1 VESKVEAM
9 KAYIVHL
16 FTVCG
21 GGGRVS
27 LEIASVLR
35 EKGFRVTYVT
45 NSKDSMKKCADLLQL
60 PGDYEVVEVKSMFE
74 RALALTGRFIRYR
87 RLVLLTKAYEKLAS
101 MGVDGLTV
109 DTDTNTAFNVDISY
123 IHYPA
128 VLSTVES
135 NMLHWKLYNRLVAR
149 KARSMMGKPRLVLAN
164 SSWTAGLIK
173 ETYGL
178 NAEVLHPPV
187 DVDYYAYEGGRKE
200 RIIVTTSRITPEKN
214 LHLLP
219 RVASKLPNY
228 EWYLVGSTGY
238 SRIEKYLAKRIVN
251 RIEHEKRKHNAWN
264 FHVVTDLPRRELREL
279 LQRAVFYIHPPFPE
293 HFGISVV
300 EAMSAGAVP
309 IVYRDGGA
317 WVDVVSDISQE
328 LGYVELGEIPAII
341 RNLENNPRKLDELR
355 ETAVEKSM
363 EYRRE
368 VFQEKFTSILEELL
382 SQQ

>member
-1 VESKVEAM
+1 ME
-9 KAYIVHL
+9 AYIVHL

-21 GGGRVS
+21 GGERVS

-45 NSKDSMKKCADLLQL
+45 NSKDSMKKCAELLQL
-60 PGDYEVVEVKSMFE
+60 PGDYEVIEVKSMFE

-128 VLSTVES
+128 VLSTVKS
-135 NMLHWKLYNRLVAR
+135 KMLHWKLYNWLVAR

-187 DVDYYAYEGGRKE
+187 DVDYYAYEGSRKE

-264 FHVVTDLPRRELREL
+264 FHVVMDLPRRELKEL
-279 LQRAVFYIHPPFPE
+279 LQRATFYVHPLFPE

-309 IVYRDGGA
+309 IVCRDGGA
-317 WVDVVSDISQE
+317 WVDIVSDISRE
-328 LGYVELGEIPAII
+328 LGYMEPDEIPAII
-341 RNLENNPRKLDELR
+341 RSLENNPGKLAELR
-355 ETAVEKSM
+355 SRAVRKSM
-363 EYRRE
+363 LYRRE
-368 VFQEKFTSILEELL
+368 VFREKFAGILEKLL
-382 SQQ
+382 SQK

>member
-1 VESKVEAM
+1 ME
-9 KAYIVHL
+9 AYIVHL

-45 NSKDSMKKCADLLQL
+45 NSEDSMKKCAELLQL
-60 PGDYEVVEVKSMFE
+60 PGDYEVIEVKSMFE

-135 NMLHWKLYNRLVAR
+135 NMLHWKLYNWLVAR

-164 SSWTAGLIK
+164 SSWTAKLIK

-187 DVDYYAYEGGRKE
+187 DVDYYAYEGSRKE

-264 FHVVTDLPRRELREL
+264 FHVVMDLPRRELREL
-279 LQRAVFYIHPPFPE
+279 LQRATFYVHPLFPE
-293 HFGISVV
+293 HFGIAVV

-317 WVDVVSDISQE
+317 WVDIVSDISRE
-328 LGYVELGEIPAII
+328 LGYMEPDEIPAII
-341 RNLENNPRKLDELR
+341 RSLENNPGKLAELR
-355 ETAVEKSM
+355 SRAVRKSM
-363 EYRRE
+363 LYRRE
-368 VFQEKFTSILEELL
+368 VFREKFAGILEKLL
-382 SQQ
+382 SQK

>member
-1 VESKVEAM
+1 ME
-9 KAYIVHL
+9 AYIVHL

-21 GGGRVS
+21 GSGRVS

-45 NSKDSMKKCADLLQL
+45 NSEDSMKKCAELLQL
-60 PGDYEVVEVKSMFE
+60 PGDYEVIEVKSMFE

-128 VLSTVES
+128 VLSTVKS
-135 NMLHWKLYNRLVAR
+135 NMLHWKLYNWLVAR

-164 SSWTAGLIK
+164 SSWTAKLIK

-187 DVDYYAYEGGRKE
+187 DVDYYSYEGGGKE

-264 FHVVTDLPRRELREL
+264 FHVVMDLPRRELREL
-279 LQRAVFYIHPPFPE
+279 LQRATFYVHPLFPE
-293 HFGISVV
+293 HFGIAVV
-300 EAMSAGAVP
+300 EAMSAGAIPV
-309 IVYRDGGA
+309 VYRDGGA
-317 WVDVVSDISQE
+317 WLDVVSDVSME
-328 LGYVELGEIPAII
+328 LGYMELDEIPVVVKRIES
-341 RNLENNPRKLDELR
+341 NTDKLKRLR
-355 ETAVEKSM
+355 EEVMRKSKQFK
-363 EYRRE
+363 RE
-368 VFQEKFTSILEELL
+368 VFRERFAVILENLVKGD
-382 SQQ
+382 

>member
-1 VESKVEAM
+1 ME
-9 KAYIVHL
+9 AYIVHL

-21 GGGRVS
+21 GGERVS
-27 LEIASVLR
+27 LEIANVLR

-60 PGDYEVVEVKSMFE
+60 PGDYEVIEVKSMFE

-101 MGVDGLTV
+101 MGVNGLTV

-135 NMLHWKLYNRLVAR
+135 NMLHWKLYNWLVAR

-164 SSWTAGLIK
+164 SSWTAKLIK

-187 DVDYYAYEGGRKE
+187 DVDYYAYEGEGKE

-228 EWYLVGSTGY
+228 EWYLVGSAGY

-279 LQRAVFYIHPPFPE
+279 LQRATFYVHPLFPE
-293 HFGISVV
+293 HFGIAVV

-317 WVDVVSDISQE
+317 WVDIVSDVSSE
-328 LGYVELGEIPAII
+328 LGYMELDEVPAII
-341 RNLENNPRKLDELR
+341 RKLESNPDKMTVLR
-355 ETAVEKSM
+355 EKAIKKSL
-363 EYRRE
+363 EFRRE
-368 VFQEKFTSILEELL
+368 VFQEKFLRVLEELERVHRVNTDA
-382 SQQ
+382 

>member
-1 VESKVEAM
+1 
-9 KAYIVHL
+9 
-16 FTVCG
+16 
-21 GGGRVS
+21 
-27 LEIASVLR
+27 
-35 EKGFRVTYVT
+35 
-45 NSKDSMKKCADLLQL
+45 CAELLQL
-60 PGDYEVVEVKSMFE
+60 PGDYEVIEVKSMFE

-101 MGVDGLTV
+101 MGVNGLTV

-135 NMLHWKLYNRLVAR
+135 NMLHWKLYNWLVAR

-164 SSWTAGLIK
+164 SSWTAKLIK

-187 DVDYYAYEGGRKE
+187 DVDYYAYEGEGKE

-228 EWYLVGSTGY
+228 EWYLVGSAGY

-279 LQRAVFYIHPPFPE
+279 LQRATFYVHPLFPE
-293 HFGISVV
+293 HFGIAVV

-317 WVDVVSDISQE
+317 WVDIVSDVSSE
-328 LGYVELGEIPAII
+328 LGYMELDEVPAII
-341 RNLENNPRKLDELR
+341 RKLESNPDKMTVLR
-355 ETAVEKSM
+355 EKAIKKSL
-363 EYRRE
+363 EFRRE
-368 VFQEKFTSILEELL
+368 VFQEKFLRVLEELERVHRVNTDA
-382 SQQ
+382 

>member
-1 VESKVEAM
+1 ME
-9 KAYIVHL
+9 AYIVHL

-21 GGGRVS
+21 GSGRVS

-45 NSKDSMKKCADLLQL
+45 NSEGSMKKCAELLQL
-60 PGDYEVVEVKSMFE
+60 PGDYEVIEVKSMFE

-128 VLSTVES
+128 VLSTVKS
-135 NMLHWKLYNRLVAR
+135 NMLHWKLYNWLVAR

-164 SSWTAGLIK
+164 SSWTAKLIK

-187 DVDYYAYEGGRKE
+187 DVDYYAYEGSRKE

-228 EWYLVGSTGY
+228 EWYLVGSTGH

-264 FHVVTDLPRRELREL
+264 FHVVMDLPRRELREL
-279 LQRAVFYIHPPFPE
+279 LQRATFYVHPLFPE
-293 HFGISVV
+293 HFGIAVV
-300 EAMSAGAVP
+300 EAMSAGAIPV
-309 IVYRDGGA
+309 VYRDGGA
-317 WVDVVSDISQE
+317 WLDVVSDVSME
-328 LGYVELGEIPAII
+328 LGYMELDEIPVVVKRIES
-341 RNLENNPRKLDELR
+341 NTDKLKRLR
-355 ETAVEKSM
+355 EEVMRKSKQFK
-363 EYRRE
+363 RE
-368 VFQEKFTSILEELL
+368 VFRERFAVILENLVKGD
-382 SQQ
+382 